1 MGNLK
6 NLKPFKKGHKK
17 LGGRKAGV
25 PNRFPRDLRDAILAA
40 AENVG
45 SDGLGRDGLV
55 GYFIWLATKRPR
67 IFVKLLLR
75 LLSLEAKQP
84 PVTEPPSWDLRLLTE
99 EEFVEFRRLI
109 MKIQVVPPPDED
121 DADVR

>member
-6 NLKPFKKGHKK
+6 NLKPFEKGHKK

-25 PNRFPRDLRDAILAA
+25 PNKFPRDLRDAILAA
-40 AENVG
+40 AESVG
-45 SDGLGRDGLV
+45 SDGRGRDGLV
-55 GYFIWLATKRPR
+55 GYFMRLAKHPK

-75 LLSLEAKQP
+75 ILSLEAKQP

-99 EEFVEFRRLI
+99 EESVEFRRLI